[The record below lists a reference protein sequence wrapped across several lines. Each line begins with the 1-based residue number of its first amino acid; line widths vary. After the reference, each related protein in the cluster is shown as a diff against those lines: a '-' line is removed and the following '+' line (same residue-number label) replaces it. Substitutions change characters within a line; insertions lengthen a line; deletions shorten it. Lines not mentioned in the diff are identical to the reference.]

1 MIETPCELCDV
12 DGRMLADAQQYADE
26 RVVRLAFMQSEQALW
41 P

>member
-1 MIETPCELCDV
+1 
-12 DGRMLADAQQYADE
+12 MLAAAQQYADE